1 MTTAPPYHRPAQR
14 VRLTVLA
21 AVAAVAAIVLPAQ
34 TAHAANYQY
43 WGYYKVAAG
52 AWTFSDVG
60 PDKSTPADGA
70 TEGWRFAV
78 DDGTG
83 TTPRLPRALPTFA
96 AVCDATP
103 AETGKKR
110 VAVVIDPGRTADG
123 DGTTTPPEP
132 VTKCASVASAATG
145 AEVIAAVSPVR
156 AGSGGLVCALGGY
169 PASGCGAE
177 VATLTD
183 AQKAPDT
190 PVSLA
195 TPTPSASATSGPSAA
210 AAPATAPAASAS
222 SGFPGGVV
230 AGLVAV
236 LVVVAALVWGALRRR
251 RTAA

>member
-1 MTTAPPYHRPAQR
+1 MTTAPTHHRRAQR

-21 AVAAVAAIVLPAQ
+21 AVAAVAALVLPTQA
-34 TAHAANYQY
+34 AHAANYQY
-43 WGYYKVAAG
+43 WGYYTVASG

-70 TEGWRFAV
+70 IEGWRFAV

-83 TTPRLPRALPTFA
+83 KTPRLPRALPTFA

-123 DGTTTPPEP
+123 DGTTAPPEP
-132 VTKCASVASAATG
+132 VAKCASVVTAATG
-145 AEVIAAVSPVR
+145 AEVIAAVSQVR
-156 AGSGGLVCALGGY
+156 AGSGGLVCALDGY
-169 PASGCGAE
+169 PTSGCGAE

-183 AQKAPDT
+183 AQKAADT
-190 PVSLA
+190 PVTIA
-195 TPTPSASATSGPSAA
+195 TPTPSATAAAGLSAA
-210 AAPATAPAASAS
+210 APPATSSAS
-222 SGFPGGVV
+222 SGFPVGVV
-230 AGLVAV
+230 VGIIAV
-236 LVVVAALVWGALRRR
+236 LLVVAALVWGAMRRR